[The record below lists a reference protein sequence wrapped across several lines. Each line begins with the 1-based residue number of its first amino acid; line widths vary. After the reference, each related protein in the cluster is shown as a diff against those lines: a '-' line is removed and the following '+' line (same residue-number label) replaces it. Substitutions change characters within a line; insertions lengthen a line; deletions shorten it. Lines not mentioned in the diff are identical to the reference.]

1 MYTTIAATVLAIIV
15 GITANNAIQAL
26 TANVTIALQ

>member
-1 MYTTIAATVLAIIV
+1 MYGTIAATILAILV
-15 GITANNAIQAL
+15 GITANSAIQAL

>member
-1 MYTTIAATVLAIIV
+1 MYGTIAAAIVAILV

>member
-1 MYTTIAATVLAIIV
+1 MYATIAATILAIIV

-26 TANVTIALQ
+26 TAATTAALQ